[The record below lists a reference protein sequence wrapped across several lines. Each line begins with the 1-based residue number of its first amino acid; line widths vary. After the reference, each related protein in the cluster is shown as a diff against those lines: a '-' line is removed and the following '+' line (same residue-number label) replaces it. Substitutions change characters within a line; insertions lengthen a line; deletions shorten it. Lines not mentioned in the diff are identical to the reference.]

1 MKRLLSFIA
10 LSALMVCG
18 MRAQQTLP
26 PDICRSKEIPAPTAG
41 DLDPLNRH
49 TSCFYGSIA
58 LAGTPSR
65 EGCSLVW
72 HPVDKDATPQW
83 YGGDSVTISY
93 RSEVSDVQV
102 YYYDRQRQCLSAD
115 YYVHKVEQ
123 LEPAE
128 LGLPHEMTVAPGT
141 LITWGDDVVPDQSG
155 EGMLYRWTIDDFR
168 QRCAS
173 VQGTG
178 LTNNVVLAVNEVET
192 PTTFYVKL
200 QRTYCGNFRAK
211 DYVVITVDS
220 TAQGPWTKIG
230 DQRAAPSGGSFVAAD
245 ADCPTLPEGR
255 AAVTI
260 TTSNTMSQRTTCD
273 NTPIELTAQLGY
285 PGSIVST
292 VWDFGDGSALHASGD
307 HVYHTFGAMAIYD
320 VKVTVTDDKG
330 CVQRT
335 TEPFYI
341 SSMQDPYEYAS
352 LMIPNY
358 GGVPVGEPIHLFFSP
373 SYHGDQYTWWRL
385 KDPTHKTS
393 GVEYYTARCPD
404 DYFVY
409 TVNHN
414 YCQTQSSA
422 FVWFLNVPSSL
433 PEPSTEK

>member
-1 MKRLLSFIA
+1 MKRPLLIIVLLVSVGGA
-10 LSALMVCG
+10 V
-18 MRAQQTLP
+18 RAQEV
-26 PDICRSKEIPAPTAG
+26 PDICRSKDIPAPTVA
-41 DLDPLNRH
+41 DLDPANRH
-49 TSCFYGSIA
+49 TACFYNSIA

-65 EGCSLVW
+65 EDYSLVW

-93 RSEVSDVQV
+93 RSEVSDVHV
-102 YYYDRQRQCLSAD
+102 YNYDRKRQCLSAD

-128 LGLPHEMTVAPGT
+128 LGLPHEMTVGPGT
-141 LITWGDDVVPDQSG
+141 RITWGDDVVPDQSG

-192 PTTFYVKL
+192 PTTFYVML

-220 TAQGPWTKIG
+220 AAQGPWTKIG

-307 HVYHTFGAMAIYD
+307 HVYHTFGASATYK
-320 VKVTVTDDKG
+320 VTVTVTDDKG
-330 CVQRT
+330 CVRT
-335 TEPFYI
+335 STEPFYI
-341 SSMQDPYEYAS
+341 ASSQDPYERMSMMQQLYMDLPA
-352 LMIPNY
+352 
-358 GGVPVGEPIHLFFSP
+358 GEPQYLRASP

-385 KDPTHKTS
+385 KDPGHKTT
-393 GVEYYTARCPD
+393 GGDYYPARYSD
-404 DYFVY
+404 DYV
-409 TVNHN
+409 VSVVGHN
-414 YCQTQSSA
+414 YCQRQATA
-422 FVWFLNVPSSL
+422 FVRFLNAPSSL

>member
-1 MKRLLSFIA
+1 M
-10 LSALMVCG
+10 
-18 MRAQQTLP
+18 
-26 PDICRSKEIPAPTAG
+26 
-41 DLDPLNRH
+41 
-49 TSCFYGSIA
+49 
-58 LAGTPSR
+58 
-65 EGCSLVW
+65 
-72 HPVDKDATPQW
+72 
-83 YGGDSVTISY
+83 TISY

-260 TTSNTMSQRTTCD
+260 TTSNTMSH
-273 NTPIELTAQLGY
+273 
-285 PGSIVST
+285 PGSMVST

-385 KDPTHKTS
+385 KDPTNKTS